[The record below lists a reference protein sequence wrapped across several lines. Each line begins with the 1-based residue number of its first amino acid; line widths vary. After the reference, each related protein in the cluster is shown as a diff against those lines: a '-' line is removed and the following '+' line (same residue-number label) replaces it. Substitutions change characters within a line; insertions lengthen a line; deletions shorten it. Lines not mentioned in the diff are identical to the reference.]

1 MMSLTRMTTLG
12 IDRRRLLLGAAALA
26 FAPAAAQAM
35 TQAQARELIGR
46 VMAEVQGIIGGGASE
61 AAVIRD
67 FERLFER
74 HGDVPVI
81 ARSVLGPA
89 ARSASAAQLSAFT
102 GAFRGYM
109 ARKYGRQFRRFAG
122 ARADVTGARQV
133 QSYWEVVS
141 TMTMRGEAPFEVRWH
156 VSDRSG
162 QHKFFNLI
170 IEGVNLLSAERQEI
184 GAMLERRRGSIDQLV
199 QDLGRAG

>member
-1 MMSLTRMTTLG
+1 MTSLP

-26 FAPAAAQAM
+26 LAPAAARAM
-35 TQAQARELIGR
+35 TQAEARELIGR
-46 VMAEVQGIIGGGASE
+46 VMGEVQGIIGAGAGE

-67 FERLFER
+67 FERLFVR
-74 HGDVPVI
+74 HGDVAVI

-89 ARSASAAQLSAFT
+89 ARSASAAQLAGFTRAFQ
-102 GAFRGYM
+102 GYM

-122 ARADVTGARQV
+122 AQAEVTGARQV

-141 TMTMRGEAPFEVRWH
+141 TMTLRGQAPFEVRWH

-162 QHKFFNLI
+162 QQKFFNLI

-184 GAMLERRRGSIDQLV
+184 GAMLERRRGNIDQV
-199 QDLGRAG
+199 AQDLGSAG